1 MMDDL
6 SDGDDV
12 PTLSLHTIKALQE
25 FYQEQE
31 EREQQELKSSINNGD
46 QQQSNEIVFKEDW
59 VRIVC
64 FKISTQLC
72 TIHAD
77 FFCIYAAAVYT
88 ILSL

>member
-6 SDGDDV
+6 SDGDDI

-31 EREQQELKSSINNGD
+31 EREQQEFKSSLNNGD

-59 VRIVC
+59 VRTELI
-64 FKISTQLC
+64 
-72 TIHAD
+72 
-77 FFCIYAAAVYT
+77 
-88 ILSL
+88 ILI